1 MNFTFQCQVVLGPK
15 FKLAQAHEPG
25 NMLSR
30 ADSLGTPR
38 VAIPPR
44 VLAAATLM
52 QTRVVPKL
60 RIGSSHTG
68 AHIFTPQQTDRHT
81 HTESKPHTCLKPT
94 AAHMHIDPLATH
106 KSLRSRARTAL
117 RSHTSQPSQHTRV
130 LGSPAP
136 SHPGC
141 LPHHGTLTSLTV
153 AQL

>member
-38 VAIPPR
+38 MAIPPR

-68 AHIFTPQQTDRHT
+68 AHIFTPQQTDT
-81 HTESKPHTCLKPT
+81 HTQSPNPTHASNPQQHTCTSTPWPHTNPCAHVHGLPCGLT
-94 AAHMHIDPLATH
+94 LASPASTLGYWAALHPHIQVVSHT
-106 KSLRSRARTAL
+106 TAL
-117 RSHTSQPSQHTRV
+117 SHR
-130 LGSPAP
+130 
-136 SHPGC
+136 
-141 LPHHGTLTSLTV
+141 
-153 AQL
+153 